1 MSIELRTDSYKHT
14 HGNMYPKGMNY
25 MHSYFECRTGAK
37 YPNSVFFGLSYIID
51 QINRLSLQ
59 GYYKNN
65 GGTETI
71 LKNHFGRT
79 IKNFI
84 SRDTLRDLRIRIRGV
99 REGTIVPIN
108 NVLFTVEST
117 GADPHV
123 VSFLETYLVQV
134 WYPITVATLSY
145 YVKKDIR
152 ESVERTGGDIN
163 KVPFMLH
170 DFGVRGASS
179 MESAAIGGAAH
190 LVNFLGTDNLPA
202 LELIDNLYGDNNA
215 GFSIPASEHSVI
227 SSYGRERER
236 DAYRAILDAYP
247 NGLLACVSDTYDI
260 YNAVEKYWCG
270 EFRNEI
276 LARNGTFV
284 IRPDSGNPAEV
295 VVNILNIMKDKLPYN
310 YNEKGFIR
318 FTKQYAIIQGDG
330 CSPESIRE
338 ILLAIEKAG
347 YCTDICAYG
356 MGGGLLQK
364 VDRDT
369 QKCAY
374 KCSNVEI
381 NGVSRDVYKDPV
393 TDKKKVSKK
402 GKLDLILEN
411 KEYKTVSRTPE
422 TESKSELVTYLEN
435 GRILYT
441 PTFSEVR
448 KLVNNS

>member
-1 MSIELRTDSYKHT
+1 
-14 HGNMYPKGMNY
+14 MYPRGMNY

-37 YPNSVFFGLSYIID
+37 YPNSVFFGLSYIIAKIQECIVNSIYRRND
-51 QINRLSLQ
+51 YI
-59 GYYKNN
+59 
-65 GGTETI
+65 EVI
-71 LKNHFGRT
+71 LKDHFGKE
-79 IKNFI
+79 IKNFN
-84 SRDTLRDLRIRIRGV
+84 SRKTLEDLNIRIRGV
-99 REGTIVPIN
+99 EEGSIVPIN

-117 GADPHV
+117 GADPHI
-123 VSFLETYLVQV
+123 VSFLETYLVQT

-152 ESVERTGGDIN
+152 KSVERTGGDIN

-202 LELIDNLYGDNNA
+202 LELIGDYYYGENE

-227 SSYGRERER
+227 SSWGRDRER

-247 NGLLACVSDTYDI
+247 EGLLACVSDTYDI

-270 EFRNEI
+270 EFKDEI

-284 IRPDSGNPAEV
+284 IRPDSGDPAEV

-310 YNEKGFIR
+310 HNEKGFIV
-318 FTKQYAIIQGDG
+318 FPKQYAIIQGDG
-330 CSPESIRE
+330 CSPESIKE

-347 YCTDICAYG
+347 FCTDICAYG

-374 KCSNVEI
+374 KCSNVEV
-381 NGVSRDVYKDPV
+381 NGVSRDVYKDPI
-393 TDKKKVSKK
+393 TDKKKISKK
-402 GKLDLILEN
+402 GKLDLIVEN
-411 KEYKTVSRTPE
+411 EEYKTVPRTPE
-422 TESKSELVTYLEN
+422 TESKSKLITYFEN
-435 GRILYT
+435 GRVEHT
-441 PTFSEVR
+441 PTFSDIR
-448 KLVNNS
+448 KLVNS